1 MIDILFGSKPMLWVV
16 LLLTFC
22 ALAIMVWLLEA
33 FNDWLDHRRLRRLT
47 RNVARE
53 LAQLHDENRQRLH
66 TVPFRNGGRS

>member
-47 RNVARE
+47 RNVERE
-53 LAQLHDENRQRLH
+53 FAQLRDENRQRLH
-66 TVPFRNGGRS
+66 TVRFRNGGRS